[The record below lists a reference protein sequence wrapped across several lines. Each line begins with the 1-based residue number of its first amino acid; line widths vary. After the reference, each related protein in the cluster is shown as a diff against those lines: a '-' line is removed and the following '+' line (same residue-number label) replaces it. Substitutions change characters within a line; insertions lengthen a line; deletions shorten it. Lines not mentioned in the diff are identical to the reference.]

1 MNRPLKLFSI
11 ILFSNIAWL
20 SYFSGGHS
28 SLTLIAPCFSTL
40 MFYHIFLY
48 RLPYLN
54 KREVDSIYY
63 LGFLI
68 TLSVLG
74 FSAWDVANN
83 IGVRVASVG
92 SQFALGLLATGYGLW
107 ARITLQSKI
116 GEEGINDQASKY
128 IENFGILNDRFN
140 ETVNL
145 FSNLSEKIRESA
157 EKTSHEASDRV
168 LNAITASIDP
178 MVSNLK
184 DQIAEVNMVID
195 SVNHESI
202 KDLSNEANSLNVSM
216 ASLGK
221 ALPSVSEA
229 LQTYSI
235 QLASSTSS
243 QNNFN
248 EANEK
253 LLLNFNA
260 LDQSIGTLQSSSSNV
275 AKVLNE
281 NFTNIDLT
289 NFNEFINQLSDS
301 TKTIKNISD
310 QAMQLSASI
319 QDMHQTIGTG
329 IIDSKESLML
339 QAKDLQEATELL
351 NGAMIGLAKSMQ
363 AAAKEMTK

>member
-74 FSAWDVANN
+74 FSAWAVANN
-83 IGVRVASVG
+83 IGSITSVG

-253 LLLNFNA
+253 LLHNFNA

-319 QDMHQTIGTG
+319 QGMHETIGTG
-329 IIDSKESLML
+329 IINSKESLML

>member
-1 MNRPLKLFSI
+1 
-11 ILFSNIAWL
+11 
-20 SYFSGGHS
+20 
-28 SLTLIAPCFSTL
+28 
-40 MFYHIFLY
+40 
-48 RLPYLN
+48 
-54 KREVDSIYY
+54 
-63 LGFLI
+63 
-68 TLSVLG
+68 
-74 FSAWDVANN
+74 
-83 IGVRVASVG
+83 
-92 SQFALGLLATGYGLW
+92 
-107 ARITLQSKI
+107 
-116 GEEGINDQASKY
+116 
-128 IENFGILNDRFN
+128 
-140 ETVNL
+140 
-145 FSNLSEKIRESA
+145 
-157 EKTSHEASDRV
+157 
-168 LNAITASIDP
+168 
-178 MVSNLK
+178 
-184 DQIAEVNMVID
+184 
-195 SVNHESI
+195 
-202 KDLSNEANSLNVSM
+202 M

-289 NFNEFINQLSDS
+289 NFNEFIKQLSDS

-310 QAMQLSASI
+310 QAIQLSASI
-319 QDMHQTIGTG
+319 QGMHQTIGTG

>member
-74 FSAWDVANN
+74 FSAWAVANN
-83 IGVRVASVG
+83 IGSITSVG

-107 ARITLQSKI
+107 ARITLQTKI

-319 QDMHQTIGTG
+319 QGMHETIGTG
-329 IIDSKESLML
+329 IINSKESLML

>member
-74 FSAWDVANN
+74 FSAWAVANN
-83 IGVRVASVG
+83 IGSITSVG

-253 LLLNFNA
+253 LLHNFNA